1 MATINSYKGYKGHCI
16 ICNAVTYRNEV
27 CSQCSSEM
35 NTNYQHDGSI
45 IHAKEPGIPA
55 PVPGFYSRRL

>member
-1 MATINSYKGYKGHCI
+1 MATINSYKGHCI

-35 NTNYQHDGSI
+35 GTNTYQHDGSI

-55 PVPGFYSRRL
+55 PIPGFYSR

>member
-1 MATINSYKGYKGHCI
+1 MATIRDYKGHCI

-35 NTNYQHDGSI
+35 GTNTYHYDGSI

>member
-1 MATINSYKGYKGHCI
+1 MTTINSYKGHCI

-35 NTNYQHDGSI
+35 GTNTYHYDGSI